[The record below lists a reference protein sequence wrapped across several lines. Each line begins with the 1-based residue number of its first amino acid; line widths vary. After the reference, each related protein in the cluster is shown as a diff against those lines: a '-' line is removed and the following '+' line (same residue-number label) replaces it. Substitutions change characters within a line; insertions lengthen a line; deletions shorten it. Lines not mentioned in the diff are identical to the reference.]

1 MIRLVLL
8 TDGTGQDGNADKT
21 NVAQLCDYLEN
32 GENDQHCIY
41 HVGVGTNLGEEVSG
55 GTTGYLLEKVV
66 AEQYSWLSR
75 SAVSLGLTEK
85 DAFEVELF
93 GFSRGAFISR
103 LLADLIDRCG
113 IPKIPND
120 ATMLVN
126 LYEKKEW
133 DKMVALT
140 SARPND
146 FLKTRIGFLG
156 CWDTVV
162 TAAGYDGA
170 DYVNLPVNVVAAAH
184 AVAINESRPK
194 FNYTK
199 MELRDGVVEEFFAGC
214 HSDVGGGYGE
224 KQVLS
229 RVALAWMI
237 ERAEE
242 AGVLFKSK
250 PDPIAPDEYA
260 NAEPHSE
267 HKSPSNLFGKLGFFA
282 REIDQD
288 RINQSVAMLG
298 WDLFNDDGTPLDSEK
313 MVAMVKGRGFDVGRP
328 DGTMIA

>member
-32 GENDQHCIY
+32 GENDQHCMY

-75 SAVSLGLTEK
+75 AAESLRLTAK

-133 DKMVALT
+133 I
-140 SARPND
+140 RWWP
-146 FLKTRIGFLG
+146 
-156 CWDTVV
+156 
-162 TAAGYDGA
+162 
-170 DYVNLPVNVVAAAH
+170 
-184 AVAINESRPK
+184 
-194 FNYTK
+194 
-199 MELRDGVVEEFFAGC
+199 
-214 HSDVGGGYGE
+214 
-224 KQVLS
+224 
-229 RVALAWMI
+229 
-237 ERAEE
+237 
-242 AGVLFKSK
+242 
-250 PDPIAPDEYA
+250 
-260 NAEPHSE
+260 
-267 HKSPSNLFGKLGFFA
+267 
-282 REIDQD
+282 
-288 RINQSVAMLG
+288 
-298 WDLFNDDGTPLDSEK
+298 
-313 MVAMVKGRGFDVGRP
+313 
-328 DGTMIA
+328 